1 MPTAEHPVV
10 VAPRR
15 PRAVPTW
22 GYFRSAAAVDALL
35 PELSR
40 LGVPRDL
47 IEVVVTPRGAASQY
61 GGRALAPRPVWKFVS
76 LGGLLGLLAGA
87 FGGLFLIARPGFDDA
102 AHLAYALLFTPM
114 ITTTAGAVVG
124 LAAALLASPK
134 PSAWRSRIVPPGD
147 DELLVVVRARGED
160 QVALVLDALRTAG
173 GRDAQ
178 VLP

>member
-10 VAPRR
+10 TSPRR

-22 GYFRSAAAVDALL
+22 GYFRTAAAVDALL

-47 IEVVVTPRGAASQY
+47 IDVVVTPRGAQSQY
-61 GGRALAPRPVWKFVS
+61 GGRALAPRPVWRFVS

-102 AHLAYALLFTPM
+102 ANLAYALLFTPM
-114 ITTTAGAVVG
+114 ITTTAGALIGFV
-124 LAAALLASPK
+124 AAFIAPPK
-134 PSAWRSRIVPPGD
+134 PSAWRNRIVPPND
-147 DELLVVVRARGED
+147 EELLVVVRARGDD
-160 QVALVLDALRTAG
+160 QVTLVLDALRAAG
-173 GRDAQ
+173 GRDVQ
-178 VLP
+178 VVS